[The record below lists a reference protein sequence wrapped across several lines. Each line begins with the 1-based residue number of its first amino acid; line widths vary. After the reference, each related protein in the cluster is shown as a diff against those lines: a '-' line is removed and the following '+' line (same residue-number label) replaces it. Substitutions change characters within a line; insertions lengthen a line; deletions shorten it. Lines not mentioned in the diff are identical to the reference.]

1 MITLITLTRTNKP
14 EAKPY
19 LFSIERDGETS
30 VSLSRTEAIARLT
43 TFEVEGAQQLMDQ
56 AADYGVIIIH
66 VHG

>member
-1 MITLITLTRTNKP
+1 MITLTRTSKP

-30 VSLSRTEAIARLT
+30 VSLTRAEAIARLT
-43 TFEVEGAQQLMDQ
+43 MFDVEDAQQLVDQ